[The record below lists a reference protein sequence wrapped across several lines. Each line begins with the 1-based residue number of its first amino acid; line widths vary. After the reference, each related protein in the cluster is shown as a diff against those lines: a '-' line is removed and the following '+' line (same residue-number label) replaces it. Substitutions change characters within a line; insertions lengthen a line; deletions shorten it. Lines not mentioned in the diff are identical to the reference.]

1 VVNNTVYIW
10 TGVEINRKAV
20 RGAYQLKLTDS
31 PKVLNRRRH
40 PRLSIDNECLI
51 TLKGRTFGGR
61 MVNISAGGF
70 AFKSTVSDF
79 ADCVGAT
86 VELQIKEL
94 DVLKGRTLTGI
105 VIRSTDNK
113 GNYIVGGRLLED
125 DMDIMNYVN
134 LRV

>member
-1 VVNNTVYIW
+1 
-10 TGVEINRKAV
+10 
-20 RGAYQLKLTDS
+20 
-31 PKVLNRRRH
+31 
-40 PRLSIDNECLI
+40 
-51 TLKGRTFGGR
+51 

-70 AFKSTVSDF
+70 AFKSTVSNF

-86 VELQIKEL
+86 VELLIKEL
-94 DVLKGRTLTGI
+94 DVLNGRTLTGV